1 LGVCADTFYKTYL
14 RETIILVGYILTS
27 KNEIIPE
34 QNDAKNWNYQNV
46 FKRAGRYP
54 QDIRVSFRP
63 STPKYAKRRRTI
75 WEKRIIA
82 GKCSLCDWIIIG
94 IQING

>member
-1 LGVCADTFYKTYL
+1 LIARWVFALITFYKTYL

-54 QDIRVSFRP
+54 RRYQSIVP
-63 STPKYAKRRRTI
+63 SIDTKVCEAQTHYLGEENNCR
-75 WEKRIIA
+75 
-82 GKCSLCDWIIIG
+82 
-94 IQING
+94 QMQFV